1 MKDIVNQLSS
11 REKKLLYFLVCFL
24 LIIGGW
30 YFIISPAL
38 DKHTALNNEYQS
50 LLMQNSSKQIELQR
64 YLSAPEELKEKQDSL
79 NKIIKKY
86 NPILKDE
93 KIDKLITTLI
103 LNNGLDPISLT
114 IGDIQDVQLQQDN
127 TNETNNSKE
136 TVSTV
141 NEETSLVALRV
152 AADEELLTKLTNLQ
166 NTITDKEKT
175 VIEKNNAYEELMT
188 LNENKGL
195 EENIESKLKEKF
207 SYDSFV
213 KINKDQINIVISST
227 KHDKMIANSIIKE
240 VQSMFDTKKYIT
252 VKFQ

>member
-1 MKDIVNQLSS
+1 MNKQNLWFITLFSIILVLSI
-11 REKKLLYFLVCFL
+11 Y
-24 LIIGGW
+24 
-30 YFIISPAL
+30 YISMPSSIL
-38 DKHTALNNEYQS
+38 EEYNNS
-50 LLMQNSSKQIELQR
+50 N
-64 YLSAPEELKEKQDSL
+64 
-79 NKIIKKY
+79 
-86 NPILKDE
+86 
-93 KIDKLITTLI
+93 T
-103 LNNGLDPISLT
+103 
-114 IGDIQDVQLQQDN
+114 N

-136 TVSTV
+136 TVSTI

-175 VIEKNNAYEELMT
+175 VMEKNNAYEELMT

>member
-1 MKDIVNQLSS
+1 MNKQNLWFITLFSIILVLSI
-11 REKKLLYFLVCFL
+11 Y
-24 LIIGGW
+24 
-30 YFIISPAL
+30 YISMPSNIL
-38 DKHTALNNEYQS
+38 EEYNNS
-50 LLMQNSSKQIELQR
+50 N
-64 YLSAPEELKEKQDSL
+64 
-79 NKIIKKY
+79 
-86 NPILKDE
+86 
-93 KIDKLITTLI
+93 T
-103 LNNGLDPISLT
+103 
-114 IGDIQDVQLQQDN
+114 N

-175 VIEKNNAYEELMT
+175 VMEKNNAYEELMT

-213 KINKDQINIVISST
+213 KINKDQINIVISSA

>member
-1 MKDIVNQLSS
+1 MNKQNLWFITLFSIILVLSI
-11 REKKLLYFLVCFL
+11 Y
-24 LIIGGW
+24 
-30 YFIISPAL
+30 YISMPSNIL
-38 DKHTALNNEYQS
+38 EEYNNS
-50 LLMQNSSKQIELQR
+50 N
-64 YLSAPEELKEKQDSL
+64 
-79 NKIIKKY
+79 
-86 NPILKDE
+86 
-93 KIDKLITTLI
+93 T
-103 LNNGLDPISLT
+103 
-114 IGDIQDVQLQQDN
+114 N

-136 TVSTV
+136 TVSTI

-175 VIEKNNAYEELMT
+175 VMEKNNAYEELMT

-213 KINKDQINIVISST
+213 KINKDQINIVISSA

>member
-1 MKDIVNQLSS
+1 MNKQNLWFITLFSIILVLSI
-11 REKKLLYFLVCFL
+11 Y
-24 LIIGGW
+24 
-30 YFIISPAL
+30 YISMPSNIL
-38 DKHTALNNEYQS
+38 EEYNNS
-50 LLMQNSSKQIELQR
+50 
-64 YLSAPEELKEKQDSL
+64 
-79 NKIIKKY
+79 
-86 NPILKDE
+86 
-93 KIDKLITTLI
+93 
-103 LNNGLDPISLT
+103 
-114 IGDIQDVQLQQDN
+114 N

-175 VIEKNNAYEELMT
+175 VMEKNNAYEELMT

>member
-1 MKDIVNQLSS
+1 MNKQNLWFITLFSIILVLSI
-11 REKKLLYFLVCFL
+11 Y
-24 LIIGGW
+24 
-30 YFIISPAL
+30 YISMPSNIL
-38 DKHTALNNEYQS
+38 EEYNNS
-50 LLMQNSSKQIELQR
+50 N
-64 YLSAPEELKEKQDSL
+64 
-79 NKIIKKY
+79 
-86 NPILKDE
+86 
-93 KIDKLITTLI
+93 T
-103 LNNGLDPISLT
+103 
-114 IGDIQDVQLQQDN
+114 N

-136 TVSTV
+136 TVSTI

-175 VIEKNNAYEELMT
+175 VMEKNNAYEELMT
-188 LNENKGL
+188 LNKNKGL

>member
-1 MKDIVNQLSS
+1 MNKQNLWFITLFSIILVLSI
-11 REKKLLYFLVCFL
+11 Y
-24 LIIGGW
+24 
-30 YFIISPAL
+30 YISMPSNIL
-38 DKHTALNNEYQS
+38 EEYNND
-50 LLMQNSSKQIELQR
+50 SST
-64 YLSAPEELKEKQDSL
+64 Y
-79 NKIIKKY
+79 
-86 NPILKDE
+86 
-93 KIDKLITTLI
+93 
-103 LNNGLDPISLT
+103 
-114 IGDIQDVQLQQDN
+114 
-127 TNETNNSKE
+127 ETNNTKE

-175 VIEKNNAYEELMT
+175 VMEKNNAYEELMT

>member
-1 MKDIVNQLSS
+1 MNKQNLWFITLFSIILVLSI
-11 REKKLLYFLVCFL
+11 Y
-24 LIIGGW
+24 
-30 YFIISPAL
+30 YISMPSNIL
-38 DKHTALNNEYQS
+38 EEYNNS
-50 LLMQNSSKQIELQR
+50 N
-64 YLSAPEELKEKQDSL
+64 
-79 NKIIKKY
+79 
-86 NPILKDE
+86 
-93 KIDKLITTLI
+93 T
-103 LNNGLDPISLT
+103 
-114 IGDIQDVQLQQDN
+114 N

-175 VIEKNNAYEELMT
+175 IMEKNNAYEELMT

>member
-1 MKDIVNQLSS
+1 MS
-11 REKKLLYFLVCFL
+11 LLLGFLLKFFSFLV
-24 LIIGGW
+24 
-30 YFIISPAL
+30 Y
-38 DKHTALNNEYQS
+38 
-50 LLMQNSSKQIELQR
+50 NSSLSHKYILSEVNMNKQNLWFITLFSIILV
-64 YLSAPEELKEKQDSL
+64 LSIYYISMPSNILEE
-79 NKIIKKY
+79 Y
-86 NPILKDE
+86 NNSN
-93 KIDKLITTLI
+93 T
-103 LNNGLDPISLT
+103 
-114 IGDIQDVQLQQDN
+114 N

-175 VIEKNNAYEELMT
+175 VMEKNNAYEELMT

>member
-1 MKDIVNQLSS
+1 MNKQNLWFITLFSIILVLSIYYISMPSNILEEYNNAPNANQT
-11 REKKLLYFLVCFL
+11 E
-24 LIIGGW
+24 
-30 YFIISPAL
+30 
-38 DKHTALNNEYQS
+38 
-50 LLMQNSSKQIELQR
+50 
-64 YLSAPEELKEKQDSL
+64 
-79 NKIIKKY
+79 
-86 NPILKDE
+86 NP
-93 KIDKLITTLI
+93 
-103 LNNGLDPISLT
+103 
-114 IGDIQDVQLQQDN
+114 
-127 TNETNNSKE
+127 KE

-152 AADEELLTKLTNLQ
+152 AADEELLTQLTNLQ

-175 VIEKNNAYEELMT
+175 VMEKNNAYEELMT

-227 KHDKMIANSIIKE
+227 KHDKMIANNIIKE